1 MTKEVNMVV
10 MTELKKD
17 YVSSNLRYQLM
28 TLQNVLDNLEN
39 SQNSQYE
46 SDYTNQCISKVE
58 SELKKLRNFLK
69 NYNYDFFKYK

>member
-1 MTKEVNMVV
+1 MVV